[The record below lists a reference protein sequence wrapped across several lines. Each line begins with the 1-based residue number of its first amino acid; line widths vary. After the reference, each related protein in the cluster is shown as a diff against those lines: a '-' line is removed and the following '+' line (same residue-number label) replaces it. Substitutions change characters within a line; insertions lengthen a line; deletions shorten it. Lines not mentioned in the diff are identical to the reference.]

1 MQNNKPTFASVDC
14 ILIIFMDYMEFYAKI
29 VEMKPI
35 LKKSLESPTGSYVV
49 RELIEPY
56 FDPNWHFHPHYQLF
70 TVVEG
75 TGTRF
80 IGDDIRPFEAGDTVF
95 LGPNIPHLWRSDR
108 IYFDSAFPLKT
119 HGIVVYFTED
129 FLGKEFFEK
138 TEMHLLKQL
147 LENAHRGLQLEDHLK
162 KRVQQV
168 LQELIWTQ
176 SFDGILKLLSLLNE
190 LAHSVDY
197 QFITSLGYQNTYKI
211 SETERMQKVHEYVMK
226 HFREEIRLDEVAS
239 LVGMS
244 SAAFCRYFKTRT
256 NKTLSEFVSEIRIG
270 HACKLLVEGQ
280 LSVNQIGYDCGFNT
294 ISNFNK
300 QFKNLT
306 HKTPVQYQRE
316 YR

>member
-1 MQNNKPTFASVDC
+1 MQNNEPTFASIDC
-14 ILIIFMDYMEFYAKI
+14 ILTTFVNYTIFYAKI
-29 VEMKPI
+29 VEMKSI
-35 LKKSLESPTGSYVV
+35 IKKSLESSTGSYVAK
-49 RELIEPY
+49 ELIEPY

-70 TVVEG
+70 TVLEG

-108 IYFDSAFPLKT
+108 IYFDNTLHLKT
-119 HGIVVYFTED
+119 HGIVVYFTGD
-129 FLGKEFFEK
+129 FLGGDFFEK
-138 TEMHLLKQL
+138 TEMHLLKLL
-147 LENAHRGLQLEDHLK
+147 LENAHRGLQLEGQLK

-168 LQELIWTQ
+168 LYELVHTQ
-176 SFDGILKLLSLLNE
+176 SFEGILKLLSLLNE
-190 LAHSVDY
+190 LAHSIEY
-197 QFITSLGYQNTYKI
+197 QFITSLGYQNTYKM

-226 HFREEIRLDEVAS
+226 HFREEIRLNEVAS

-270 HACKLLVEGQ
+270 HACKLLLEGQ

-306 HKTPVQYQRE
+306 YKTPVQYQRE